1 MPRFTPDG
9 TFEGYVGGCL
19 DIHDQK
25 EAADQIRSASDA
37 LRQNKELLDI
47 ALAASDTGTFK
58 WNPETDLIA
67 IDDNLKRLLG
77 LGSDERVQRLEE
89 IVRRVHPEDTTRLSF
104 ALDACRSGAD
114 FNIEFRIATP
124 AGSLRWLHGR
134 AKMRDEDVPDS
145 LVGAFT
151 DITTRKNTEEL
162 LRESEL
168 WLTGQKQAFQAAVNG
183 APLSDSLELLIR
195 TAIKHFRGDARC
207 AFYIANAAGTEL
219 QHVAGMPPDYAK
231 CVDGFKIGPDSLA
244 CGLAAH
250 TGEPRITPDVREDP
264 LWRPWLWLAEE
275 YDYRGCWSFPVKTS
289 TGKSIG
295 TFAMYFK
302 GPREATSR
310 DFQLANVL
318 TNAAAIIISRH
329 QEAQERARAERVLH
343 ENEQRFRLGQQ
354 AAAIGTFEW
363 DLRTNENHW
372 TPELESMYGLAPGT
386 FGGTQ
391 NDFEQLVHPEDRSKL
406 LDQVNLALI
415 TGVPAQAEWR
425 TIWPDGSVHW
435 ILGRWQVFKDESGAA
450 ARVAGINIDIT
461 SRRAAEQARRHL
473 AAIVE
478 SSDDAIA
485 SKDLHGIVT
494 SWNPQAERLFGYSAQ
509 EMIGQPIRKVIPPE
523 LQEDE
528 DRILA
533 TIARGDRIEH
543 FETVR
548 LTKDGRRIDVALTIS
563 PIRDEAGEIVGASKI
578 VRDITQKKQTEHA
591 LRMTERLASVGKLA
605 ATVAHEINNPLEAVT
620 NLLYL
625 ARSSNDPTMIQSL
638 LAQADE
644 ELNRVALL
652 SKRTLGF
659 YREKNGAKPLKIGKI
674 VEPLVTAFASKARN
688 RSIDLRAEIRNDPE
702 ILAVEG
708 EIRQVIANLLS
719 NSIDAIFGG
728 GTVRVRVS
736 AGRSWDERL
745 APGVRITIADSG
757 KGIAPEH
764 RAKLFEPFFTTNKDV
779 GTGLGLW
786 IAKGIVERHSGTL
799 RFKSLTTKGKSGTAF
814 TVFLPTNVKPKPIE
828 S

>member
-1 MPRFTPDG
+1 
-9 TFEGYVGGCL
+9 
-19 DIHDQK
+19 
-25 EAADQIRSASDA
+25 
-37 LRQNKELLDI
+37 
-47 ALAASDTGTFK
+47 
-58 WNPETDLIA
+58 
-67 IDDNLKRLLG
+67 
-77 LGSDERVQRLEE
+77 
-89 IVRRVHPEDTTRLSF
+89 
-104 ALDACRSGAD
+104 
-114 FNIEFRIATP
+114 
-124 AGSLRWLHGR
+124 
-134 AKMRDEDVPDS
+134 
-145 LVGAFT
+145 
-151 DITTRKNTEEL
+151 
-162 LRESEL
+162 
-168 WLTGQKQAFQAAVNG
+168 
-183 APLSDSLELLIR
+183 
-195 TAIKHFRGDARC
+195 
-207 AFYIANAAGTEL
+207 
-219 QHVAGMPPDYAK
+219 
-231 CVDGFKIGPDSLA
+231 
-244 CGLAAH
+244 
-250 TGEPRITPDVREDP
+250 
-264 LWRPWLWLAEE
+264 
-275 YDYRGCWSFPVKTS
+275 
-289 TGKSIG
+289 
-295 TFAMYFK
+295 
-302 GPREATSR
+302 
-310 DFQLANVL
+310 
-318 TNAAAIIISRH
+318 
-329 QEAQERARAERVLH
+329 
-343 ENEQRFRLGQQ
+343 
-354 AAAIGTFEW
+354 
-363 DLRTNENHW
+363 
-372 TPELESMYGLAPGT
+372 LAPGT

-406 LDQVNLALI
+406 LKDVDLALG

-563 PIRDEAGEIVGASKI
+563 PIRDEAGQIVGASKI

-652 SKRTLGF
+652 SKQTLGF

-702 ILAVEG
+702 ILAIEG

-728 GTVRVRVS
+728 GTIRVRVS
-736 AGRSWDERL
+736 AGRAWDERS
-745 APGVRITIADSG
+745 APGVRMTIADSG